1 VLWQSK
7 AVELDPASQVM
18 SRKLKVFQ
26 AALKKQ
32 SVNDRE

>member
-1 VLWQSK
+1 
-7 AVELDPASQVM
+7 VELDPASQAM

-32 SVNDRE
+32 NANDG